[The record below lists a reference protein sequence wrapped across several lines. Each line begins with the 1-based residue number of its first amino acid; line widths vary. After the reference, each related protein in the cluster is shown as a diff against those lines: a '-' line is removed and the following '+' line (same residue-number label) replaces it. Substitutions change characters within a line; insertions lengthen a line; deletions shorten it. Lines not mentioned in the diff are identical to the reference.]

1 MNAALDENIDN
12 APIREQLKAQLA
24 KLADWMRNDPGNAH
38 DAGH

>member
-24 KLADWMRNDPGNAH
+24 KTGRL
-38 DAGH
+38 DAQRSGQFA